1 MKPVPGSGG
10 NARSS
15 GKDCYPAKVRL
26 RSVNLTVRLAV
37 EFWGLCWLL
46 GFLSAYLSNGA
57 ATMGGLSAVLAWWIA
72 IWRQER
78 RARPGR
84 AARVPA
90 RGVGSRCA
98 S

>member
-1 MKPVPGSGG
+1 MSREKLMSTPGSVQTHTE
-10 NARSS
+10 
-15 GKDCYPAKVRL
+15 DCYPARVRL

-78 RARPGR
+78 REGQRSGCST
-84 AARVPA
+84 V
-90 RGVGSRCA
+90 SC